1 MLRKVK
7 EKAVIKQI
15 LKDQHKRVILSA
27 TAGFGL
33 NLAYALYHGVIGI
46 MTGSLWFLLLCA
58 YYMILSVVR
67 FSAVL
72 YDHQSTKNIPSF
84 SEHFLFRFLGGM
96 LILLAVILAVSS
108 WLSFQYDVAMVYS
121 EIMMITI
128 ATYTFYKITI
138 AIVNA
143 VKARKQQSLWLI
155 AIRNIGCTDAAAS
168 LLTLQRSML
177 VSFEGMNSRDIELMN
192 ALTGAGV
199 CLLTTALGIYMIVRK
214 EKQNGKIKTGKSR

>member
-15 LKDQHKRVILSA
+15 LKDQHKRVILFA

-33 NLAYALYHGVIGI
+33 NLTYALYHGVIGI

-58 YYMILSVVR
+58 YYMILSVIR

-72 YDHQSTKNIPSF
+72 YDHQSAKNIPSF
-84 SEHFLFRFLGGM
+84 SEQFLFRFLGGM

-108 WLSFQYDVAMVYS
+108 WLSLRYDVAMVYP

-128 ATYTFYKITI
+128 ATYTFYKIII

-143 VKARKQQSLWLI
+143 IKARKQQSLWLI
-155 AIRNIGCTDAAAS
+155 AIRNIGCADAAPS
-168 LLTLQRSML
+168 LLALQRSML
-177 VSFEGMNSRDIELMN
+177 VSFEGMNSQDIDLMN

-199 CLLTTALGIYMIVRK
+199 CLLTTALGIYMILRK
-214 EKQNGKIKTGKSR
+214 EKQNGKIQTGKSK

>member
-1 MLRKVK
+1 MLQEVK
-7 EKAVIKQI
+7 EKAFIKQI
-15 LKDQHKRVILSA
+15 LKNQHNRVIISA
-27 TAGFGL
+27 AVGFGL

-46 MTGSLWFLLLCA
+46 MTGFLWFLLLCA
-58 YYMILSVVR
+58 YYMLLNVVR

-72 YDHQSTKNIPSF
+72 YDHQSAKNNSSF
-84 SEHFLFRFLGGM
+84 SEQFLFRFVGGM

-108 WLSFQYDVAMVYS
+108 WLSFQFDVAVAYS

-128 ATYTFYKITI
+128 AAYTFYKIII

-155 AIRNIGCTDAAAS
+155 SLRNIGCADAAAS

-177 VSFEGMNSRDIELMN
+177 VSFEGMSNQDMQLMN

-199 CLLTTALGIYMIVRK
+199 CLLTTAFGIYMILRK
-214 EKQNGKIKTGKSR
+214 EKQNGKIKTGKSK